1 MSAGAVRHSGQ
12 LVSTRQ
18 LLSREIRRH
27 NVKRK
32 WLLLIVVVCLMS
44 ATAVSAQGS
53 AEITRWVLS
62 GGGGQT
68 TVGTVTLSGS
78 FGQWA
83 VGQTSAGS
91 ATLSFLPTVLR

>member
-1 MSAGAVRHSGQ
+1 
-12 LVSTRQ
+12 
-18 LLSREIRRH
+18 
-27 NVKRK
+27 VKRK

-91 ATLSFLPTVLR
+91 ATLSAGFWYSVLLPAWNFHVFLPTVLR